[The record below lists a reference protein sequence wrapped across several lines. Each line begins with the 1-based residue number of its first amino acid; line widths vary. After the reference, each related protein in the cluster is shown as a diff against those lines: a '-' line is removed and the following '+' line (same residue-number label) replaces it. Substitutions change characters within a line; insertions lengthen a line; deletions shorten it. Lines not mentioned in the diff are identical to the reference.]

1 MNSKELV
8 PPPATSGRLIVERA
22 APRIHGPFPARV
34 RGVDARGAR
43 FRGETAL
50 DELSAGDFTMRLPH
64 ATAAGRRLLV
74 VIRLCRALVA
84 LRGVVTSSEPEPRGG
99 FSLNVS
105 VTRYRFLS

>member
-1 MNSKELV
+1 MNSNEQL
-8 PPPATSGRLIVERA
+8 PPTAAPSRPPERA

-34 RGVDARGAR
+34 RGVDERGAR
-43 FRGETAL
+43 FRGEAAL
-50 DELSAGDFTMRLPH
+50 DELSAGDFTLRLPH
-64 ATAAGRRLLV
+64 ATAAGHRLFV

-84 LRGVVTSSEPEPRGG
+84 LRGVVLSAEPEPRGG

>member
-1 MNSKELV
+1 MNSNEPF
-8 PPPATSGRLIVERA
+8 PPPAAHSRLTVERA
-22 APRIHGPFPARV
+22 APRIRGPFPARV

-43 FRGETAL
+43 FRGEAAL

-64 ATAAGRRLLV
+64 ATAAGRRLFV

-84 LRGVVTSSEPEPRGG
+84 LRGVVLSSEPEPRGG

>member
-1 MNSKELV
+1 LTLNEQI
-8 PPPATSGRLIVERA
+8 PPPAAHSRLTAERA

-43 FRGETAL
+43 FRAEVAL
-50 DELSAGDFTMRLPH
+50 DELSAGDFRVRLPH

-84 LRGVVTSSEPEPRGG
+84 LRGVVLSTEPEPRGG